1 MTILAVL
8 PGKAPERMELDGSLE
23 SMQEFVG
30 GTIQAVYPFP
40 DPVAIVCN
48 DEGKLLGL
56 GYNRALR
63 DDAGNIYDIL
73 CGPFFICGLGE
84 EDFSSLS
91 PELMKKYEEHF
102 HQPEMFVRMG
112 RSIMALPL
120 PDDKVKKADAT
131 EKTVPTPHKSSPDR
145 DSL

>member
-1 MTILAVL
+1 MTVLAVL

-23 SMQEFVG
+23 SMQKFVG

-63 DDAGNIYDIL
+63 DDDGNIYDIL

-84 EDFSSLS
+84 DNFASLPEDMLRKYAQCFQH
-91 PELMKKYEEHF
+91 PELFLRIGESLM
-102 HQPEMFVRMG
+102 V
-112 RSIMALPL
+112 
-120 PDDKVKKADAT
+120 
-131 EKTVPTPHKSSPDR
+131 VPF
-145 DSL
+145 

>member
-1 MTILAVL
+1 MNVLAVM

-23 SMQEFVG
+23 SMQKFVG

-63 DDAGNIYDIL
+63 DEYGEVYDIL
-73 CGPFFICGLGE
+73 CGPFFVCGLGE
-84 EDFSSLS
+84 EDFASLPEELLHKYTQLFQH
-91 PELMKKYEEHF
+91 PELF
-102 HQPEMFVRMG
+102 LRVG
-112 RSIMALPL
+112 
-120 PDDKVKKADAT
+120 
-131 EKTVPTPHKSSPDR
+131 
-145 DSL
+145 DSLMMMPF

>member
-1 MTILAVL
+1 MTVLAVL

-48 DEGKLLGL
+48 DEGKRVGL
-56 GYNRALR
+56 EHNRALR
-63 DDAGNIYDIL
+63 DEDGNVYDIL

-84 EDFSSLS
+84 DDFASLS
-91 PELMKKYEEHF
+91 EELIQKYTQLFQRPELF
-102 HQPEMFVRMG
+102 LRIN
-112 RSIMALPL
+112 SALM
-120 PDDKVKKADAT
+120 V
-131 EKTVPTPHKSSPDR
+131 VPF
-145 DSL
+145 